1 MNEPAPLTVRA
12 VTSFDEFKGLAQ
24 DWEQLLRTVPGHSIF
39 LTWEWLYVWAKHFL
53 GDRRLLIL
61 LMSDDQKRLVGIA
74 PLYLRTTKTLG
85 LISFHELRFLG
96 SDLETISSQYLDVI
110 ANEKKRAV
118 LQSLYR
124 YLFHEARGDWDVFTL
139 SEIPAESRT
148 IDLWNELFDEAGKV
162 GEVVSVTGSPII
174 RLPGDVDTYRAG
186 LGRNRRYTLQR
197 KMKCLQEAGQIEYS
211 RATSPSEVDTT
222 LNWLITLHRHRWS
235 TDSSGD
241 AAAIERAMRFH
252 REVVQVLGER
262 GRVRFGL
269 LKVDDRLLAALYGFV
284 YQGVY
289 YSYLPG
295 FDLADKF
302 APASPGL
309 LMLYHC
315 ITQAI
320 CNGEHTVDL
329 LIGTQPY
336 KLEWSNDMRRSV
348 TLRYYN
354 RHARA
359 FGLKLLEST
368 KQVIKI
374 LAR

>member
-1 MNEPAPLTVRA
+1 MNVTAPLTIRT
-12 VTSFDEFKGLAQ
+12 VTSLEEFKGLAQ
-24 DWEQLLRTVPGHSIF
+24 DWEKLLRTVPGHSLF
-39 LTWEWLYVWAKHFL
+39 LTWEWLYIWAKHFL
-53 GDRRLLIL
+53 GDSRLLIL
-61 LMSDDQKRLVGIA
+61 LMFDDQKSLVGIA
-74 PLYLRTTKTLG
+74 PLYLHRTKLG
-85 LISFHELRFLG
+85 LIPVRELRFLG
-96 SDLETISSQYLDVI
+96 SDRETIYSSYLDVI

-118 LQSLYR
+118 LQSLYG
-124 YLFHEARGDWDVFTL
+124 YLFNEAQEDWDVFTL

-162 GEVVSVTGSPII
+162 GEVVSVTGCPVI
-174 RLPGDVDTYRAG
+174 RLPGDIETYRAG

-211 RATSPSEVDTT
+211 RAMSPSEVDTT
-222 LNWLITLHRHRWS
+222 LDWLITLHHHRWS
-235 TDSSGD
+235 AGSSGD
-241 AAAIERAMRFH
+241 ALAVERARRFH
-252 REVVQVLGER
+252 REIAQVLGDK
-262 GRVRFGL
+262 GRASIDL
-269 LKVDDRLLAALYGFV
+269 LKLDDRLLAAIYGFM

-295 FDLADKF
+295 FDPADKF

-309 LMLYHC
+309 LILYRC

-320 CNGEHTVDL
+320 CQGEHAVDL
-329 LIGTQPY
+329 LMGTQPY
-336 KLEWSNDMRRSV
+336 KLEWANDMRRSV

-359 FGLKLLEST
+359 LVVKLLESARCA
-368 KQVIKI
+368 VKI